1 LRLQRLDRAA
11 ARRCILDA
19 DGPEEVVNLLD
30 DARAMM
36 GPISVHCYFCTGS
49 EISGHFDGCPAL
61 TTLPRIVAALE
72 AAERLLKAH
81 PDYEPICE
89 IGIDHVSVYEFC
101 EGNPYISCHDSDCPW
116 QALAAAMRGEEVV
129 PSS

>member
-1 LRLQRLDRAA
+1 VLPNDAASSMRTDR
-11 ARRCILDA
+11 RIS
-19 DGPEEVVNLLD
+19 VNLLD

-72 AAERLLKAH
+72 AAERMLKAH